1 MDASAQVTIDRP
13 VEEVFAFATDVRY
26 FDQWMYGVEDP
37 TWLSSSPHRS
47 HAEFEMTYLYAGVP
61 LSFVFEVDGYAKNVK
76 KYARTIAGP
85 VSARVEMDFGAGD
98 GSTLVERRVEFHLSP
113 VPLPIIE
120 TLTFVAK
127 PALAARIKGDLL
139 RLKQCIEGTSITP
152 GLSGAAMG

>member
-13 VEEVFAFATDVRY
+13 VDEVFAFATDVRY
-26 FDQWMYGVEDP
+26 FDQWMYGVQDP
-37 TWLSSSPHRS
+37 KWLTNSPHRS

-61 LSFVFEVDGYAKNVK
+61 LSFVLEVDGYAKNLRH
-76 KYARTIAGP
+76 YAQTIDGP
-85 VSARVEMDFGAGD
+85 VSARVEMDFSSGD
-98 GSTLVERRVEFHLSP
+98 GSTLVERSVEFHLSP

-127 PALAARIKGDLL
+127 PALAARIKGDLV
-139 RLKQCIEGTSITP
+139 RLKQCIEGTSVTP